1 MSTPNFLPPIFP
13 GVGPLAQAR
22 EAVRNSLL
30 TASRK
35 LNQAIKNRDNN
46 GPLPPDVYKAFT
58 RFFRGSGL
66 EKLDLLKTR
75 IDTAAQWIQK
85 IPFDPVPKPVPP
97 GYRDEKAHRFL
108 ESKNADAEA
117 MQPPPSGVSA
127 GDIYIAIYPDW
138 YAVGSLQAPIL
149 VHELFHFFPDVH
161 HSPSDLWKNA
171 LAYQGFVGTLGW
183 LTEGPKVTAMF
194 PP

>member
-1 MSTPNFLPPIFP
+1 MLRQEKPSAILC
-13 GVGPLAQAR
+13 
-22 EAVRNSLL
+22 LL
-30 TASRK
+30 ASRK